1 MAKPKLA
8 LIPAAQGTSLYSV
21 LPSSGV
27 GDFQFNRSGS
37 ATRINSQGL
46 IETVA
51 SGVSRLNYPMIDG
64 VVKGCPHHILE
75 PQRLQKVQY
84 SEDFSNSYW
93 NKTGVTVIPN
103 EAISPDGTLN
113 ASKLRE
119 GTSNS
124 RQEVWKN
131 IGVTTS
137 TNVFSCFFKKGT
149 SRFASIVTSDTTTW
163 NTMVVVDLELGIIT
177 ETFNGSGFSSVN
189 KIENYGNGW
198 YRLTSSITGV
208 FSGGVIYARIGI
220 RNSGTPTPPP
230 NDSYFGD
237 GTSYIYI
244 WGAMLESGSYPTSYI
259 PNYGTSAGVTRSAET
274 ANGSGDA
281 ATFNSEQGVLM
292 AEISDFNNDGF
303 RQLTISS
310 GSSSNAIS
318 IMNTTTENQVVCYVN
333 NGGVTQASISTILN
347 STHEFNKI
355 AIKYKLND
363 FSVYINGFEIG
374 VDTNGTL
381 PTGLNTLNFDT
392 GSGSG
397 NVYGNTKQIQYYDT
411 ALNSEDLEK
420 LTSWVSFQEMA
431 DGQLYTIE

>member
-259 PNYGTSAGVTRSAET
+259 PNYGTSGGVTRSAET
-274 ANGSGDA
+274 ANGSGSA

-292 AEISDFNNDGF
+292 AEISALDNDGTYKQILLHDNAYNN
-303 RQLTISS
+303 RIALRYMPISNQINAVLHN
-310 GSSSNAIS
+310 GSIQADFTYNLANA
-318 IMNTTTENQVVCYVN
+318 
-333 NGGVTQASISTILN
+333 LD
-347 STHEFNKI
+347 FNKI
-355 AIKYKLND
+355 AFKYKEND
-363 FSVYINGFEIG
+363 FALWVNGIEI
-374 VDTNGTL
+374 DTDGTG
-381 PTGLNTLNFDT
+381 TTFSANTLEKIDFDFINNYFFYGKTKQLQYFDT
-392 GSGSG
+392 TG
-397 NVYGNTKQIQYYDT
+397 I
-411 ALNSEDLEK
+411 DLEQ

-431 DGQLYTIE
+431 EGQLYTIE